1 MITLRSGN
9 CFAEESEVSDMNYIT
24 TPNIIKETNRGY
36 DSYRIIDEMLSH
48 REIQCVGEINAD
60 SVYSLI
66 MQLQHLYRE
75 DPEAEITM
83 YINSPGGEVNSG
95 LALYDIMQAIK
106 APIRTVC
113 VGMAASMASILFA
126 AGDRREILPHA
137 AVMIHDPL
145 IPGGVGGSALRIRSL
160 SDDLMRTRTLI
171 AEILAKHTGKSV
183 EEICEKTATDTFF
196 YGEDA
201 VAYGLADNVITS
213 L

>member
-1 MITLRSGN
+1 
-9 CFAEESEVSDMNYIT
+9 MNYIT

-83 YINSPGGEVNSG
+83 YINSPGGEVNSE

-183 EEICEKTATDTFF
+183 EEIYEKTATDTFF

>member
-1 MITLRSGN
+1 
-9 CFAEESEVSDMNYIT
+9 
-24 TPNIIKETNRGY
+24 
-36 DSYRIIDEMLSH
+36 MLSH

-113 VGMAASMASILFA
+113 VGMAASMASILFT

-183 EEICEKTATDTFF
+183 EEIYEKTATDTFF